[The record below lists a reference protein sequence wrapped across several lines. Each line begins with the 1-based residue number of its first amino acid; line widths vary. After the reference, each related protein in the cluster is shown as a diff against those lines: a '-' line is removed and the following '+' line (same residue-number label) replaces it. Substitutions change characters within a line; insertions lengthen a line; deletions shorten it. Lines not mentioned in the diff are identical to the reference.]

1 MKKYQANL
9 LLFLVSVI
17 WGGGF
22 IFVEILL
29 NAGMAPGM
37 ITMIRGAI
45 FSLCTFAIFFKRIV
59 KMSRRDVKIGLIAGG
74 TNALGFILQAIG
86 QSMTT
91 ASHSS
96 LITAIYVVFV
106 PIVCWIFYKNRP
118 GLKTFLAVIMCVLGA
133 FLLVNSFAGEVNPK
147 ALLGDALVLLG
158 AVMFALNIAYLG
170 NSARQTHYGV
180 VSFFMG
186 VTMLVM
192 SFVYVLISGDRGMP
206 PRESTLVSVLSILY
220 LGLLSSTLCQ
230 ILQVYC
236 QRHTSAV
243 SASLILTLEGFF
255 GGLFAIFYGDAITW
269 NLIVG
274 GLIIIISVFVQEI
287 DFIALKK
294 RLKMNKNK

>member
-1 MKKYQANL
+1 MKKSQANL
-9 LLFLVSVI
+9 LLLLVAVI

-45 FSLCTFAIFFKRIV
+45 FSVCAFALYFKRIIRMTRTDLKV
-59 KMSRRDVKIGLIAGG
+59 GLIAGS

-86 QSMTT
+86 QSMTSP
-91 ASHSS
+91 SHCS

-106 PIVCWIFYKNRP
+106 PIVCWIFYKIRP
-118 GLKTFLAVIMCVLGA
+118 GVKTLFAVIMCVIGA
-133 FLLVNSFAGEVNPK
+133 FFLVNNFSGAVNPT
-147 ALLGDALVLLG
+147 ALFGDALVLLG
-158 AVMFALNIAYLG
+158 AVVFSFNIAYLG
-170 NSARQTHYGV
+170 NSGKQTHFGV

-186 VTMLVM
+186 STMFAMSLVYALC
-192 SFVYVLISGDRGMP
+192 SKGTQMP
-206 PRESTLVSVLSILY
+206 AREDALVSVLSILY

-230 ILQVYC
+230 VLQVYC

-255 GGLFAIFYGDAITW
+255 GGVFSVFYGDKITW

-274 GLIIIISVFVQEI
+274 GVIIILSVFVQEI
-287 DFIALKK
+287 DFIALK
-294 RLKMNKNK
+294 NKLLRNKKE